1 MNLSGDWLLH
11 PKINGA
17 DVFCPVTQTV
27 SDEWLSECKKERAL
41 TQELMNEVCDL
52 SNFGTALTQVMK
64 NSGSPG
70 IDGMTT
76 KELHLWFNKNYKSF
90 LETILKGRYKPS
102 AVRKVEIPK
111 ESGGIRTLGIPTVI
125 DRLIQQAISQVL
137 SKRYEPTFSDNSF
150 GFRAKRGA
158 HQALERVCD
167 YVSEGYSM
175 VVDIDL
181 EKFFDKVNHDRLMW
195 LLSRRI
201 SDKRLLRLINKFLK
215 VGTMVDGLESQR
227 IKGTPQGSPLSPIL
241 SNIILDELDKLLE
254 SRGHRFVRYADDI
267 VLFVKSEQSAEKVLL
282 KVTNLIE
289 NRLKLKVNASKSSVR
304 NYYELNYLGYTL
316 LRDGKLTVSKISLK
330 RLKSKLKMITSRSR
344 GVSLE
349 QIINEVNPI
358 LRGWINYFRLAKM
371 KGKVQ
376 RIEATLRRRL
386 RCYRIKQCKRAK
398 AMLKFFMRQGL
409 PKWRAMILAGSRK
422 GWMKKSL
429 SPQACESMNNK
440 WFLEKGLLPI
450 SEYYRLN
457 FRGTAQYESTLS
469 GVRGQVGN

>member
-1 MNLSGDWLLH
+1 MNLFGDWLLH

-17 DVFCPVTQTV
+17 DVFCPVSRTV

-41 TQELMNEVCDL
+41 TQDLMNKVCDL
-52 SNFGTALTQVMK
+52 SNFGAALKQVMK
-64 NSGSPG
+64 NDGSPG
-70 IDGMTT
+70 IDGMDT
-76 KELHLWFNKNYKSF
+76 KELHSWFNANYKTF
-90 LETILKGRYKPS
+90 LQDVLQGNYKPN
-102 AVRKVEIPK
+102 AVQNVEIPK
-111 ESGGIRTLGIPTVI
+111 ESGGVRTLGIPTVI
-125 DRLIQQAISQVL
+125 DRLVQQAISQIL

-150 GFRAKRGA
+150 GFRPKRGA
-158 HQALERVCD
+158 HQALERVYE
-167 YVSEGYSM
+167 YVSQGYSK

-201 SDKRLLRLINKFLK
+201 SDKRVLRLINKFLK
-215 VGTMVDGLESQR
+215 AGVMIDGLVSQR

-267 VLFVKSEQSAEKVLL
+267 VIFVKSEQSAERVLS
-282 KVTNLIE
+282 KVTNLLE
-289 NRLKLKVNASKSSVR
+289 KRLKLKVNLAKSDIRKYS
-304 NYYELNYLGYTL
+304 ELNYLGYTL
-316 LRDGKLTVSKISLK
+316 LRSGELTISAQTEK
-330 RLKSKLKMITSRSR
+330 RLRRKLKSITSRSR

-349 QIINEVNPI
+349 QIISELNSV
-358 LRGWINYFRLAKM
+358 LRGWINYFRYAKM

-376 RIEATLRRRL
+376 KIEAMLRRRL
-386 RCYRIKQCKRAK
+386 RCYRLKQCKRAK
-398 AMLKFFMRQGL
+398 TMLRFFRNQGL
-409 PKWRAMILAGSRK
+409 PKWRAMFLAGSRK

-440 WFLEKGLLPI
+440 WFQQKGLLQI

-469 GVRGQVGN
+469 GVRGQVGK

>member
-1 MNLSGDWLLH
+1 MNLIGDWLLH

-17 DVFCPVTQTV
+17 DVFCPVSQTV

-41 TQELMNEVCDL
+41 TQDLMNEVCDL

-64 NSGSPG
+64 NGGSAG
-70 IDGMTT
+70 VDGMNI
-76 KELHLWFNKNYKSF
+76 KELRSWFNANYKTF
-90 LETILKGRYKPS
+90 LHDVLQDNYEPN
-102 AVRKVEIPK
+102 AVRNVEIPK

-125 DRLIQQAISQVL
+125 DRLVQQAIAQIL
-137 SKRYEPTFSDNSF
+137 SKRYEPIFSDNSF
-150 GFRAKRGA
+150 GFRPKRGA
-158 HQALERVCD
+158 HQALERVCK
-167 YVSEGYSM
+167 YVSQRNSV

-215 VGTMVDGLESQR
+215 AGVMKNGLISQR

-254 SRGHRFVRYADDI
+254 SRGHHFVRYADDI
-267 VLFVKSEQSAEKVLL
+267 VIFVKSKKAAENVLQ
-282 KVTNLIE
+282 KVTKLIE
-289 NRLKLKVNASKSSVR
+289 TRLKLKVNKSKSSIR
-304 NYYELNYLGYTL
+304 SYYDLNYLGYTL
-316 LRDGKLTVSKISLK
+316 LRNGELAISKKSEQRLKIKLRKLTC
-330 RLKSKLKMITSRSR
+330 RSR

-349 QIINEVNPI
+349 KVINEVNLV
-358 LRGWINYFRLAKM
+358 LRGWIQYFKLAKM

-376 RIEATLRRRL
+376 KIESTLRRRL
-386 RCYRIKQCKRAK
+386 RCYRLKQCKRAK
-398 AMLKFFMRQGL
+398 TMLKFFVAQGI
-409 PKWRAMILAGSRK
+409 PKWRAIILAGSRK
-422 GWMKKSL
+422 GWMKKSM
-429 SPQACESMNNK
+429 SPQACESMNNE
-440 WFLEKGLLPI
+440 WFQEKGLLQI

-469 GVRGQVGN
+469 GVRGQIGN